1 MGMKY
6 NSLCTLTKGK
16 EVEVKGEVVTILT
29 SKELALVIDSLDE
42 YAKAHPRS
50 KAVKDLKDHFYNV
63 PMA

>member
-6 NSLCTLTKGK
+6 NSLYTIKDGK
-16 EVEVKGEVVTILT
+16 EVEVKGEVIIILT
-29 SKELALVIDSLDE
+29 SKELGLVTDAIDE

-50 KAVKDLKDHFYNV
+50 KAVKELKDSFYNV